1 MSIPGN
7 NFGWLQ
13 NVDKIAFIETAWDPS
28 LGLKKSNIVGFVW
41 VWQKSD
47 LSPKKIR
54 PGQKSWWRTVAVNQ
68 KTNCVESN
76 LKLGPDQPTK
86 PTTFARWKGF
96 LQSDTYRR
104 WYIWSIY
111 PITKRHC
118 ALSLVTDPLV
128 QKFLYSEVSEAP
140 SCIWSSKDCDRG
152 KWRLKQRIPWV
163 RKQLKH
169 WRYFNCFLL
178 SPSYN
183 FRDKLL
189 SQRPLQTAC
198 HYYWFSVWHPMYRGW
213 SLASKNLI
221 TFVAFGEWLPLIHC
235 NPRHR
240 PDY

>member
-1 MSIPGN
+1 MG
-7 NFGWLQ
+7 
-13 NVDKIAFIETAWDPS
+13 
-28 LGLKKSNIVGFVW
+28 
-41 VWQKSD
+41 
-47 LSPKKIR
+47 

-152 KWRLKQRIPWV
+152 KWRLKQRVPWV
-163 RKQLKH
+163 RKQLIH
-169 WRYFNCFLL
+169 WRYFKGFLL

-198 HYYWFSVWHPMYRGW
+198 HYYKPVIFSLTSNVSRME
-213 SLASKNLI
+213 
-221 TFVAFGEWLPLIHC
+221 FGFQESDHICGFWWMTPSDTL
-235 NPRHR
+235 
-240 PDY
+240 